1 MIGPSL
7 FGLTFAWLV
16 RRDASLHL
24 PGGAIL
30 ISAALLAFGFL
41 VSLRVAKPATSRA
54 VAMAGA
60 E

>member
-1 MIGPSL
+1 MVGPSL

-30 ISAALLAFGFL
+30 IAAALMALAFAI
-41 VSLRVAKPATSRA
+41 SLRVARPAEEDA
-54 VAMAGA
+54 
-60 E
+60 